1 MMTEGGEALF
11 HLNRERKGVAG
22 EGSGL
27 LGPDEVDVAGR
38 VDAVLAGAV
47 VAEHA

>member
-1 MMTEGGEALF
+1 MAEGGEALS
-11 HLNRERKGVAG
+11 HLDGEGEGVAG

-27 LGPDEVDVAGR
+27 LGPDKVDVVWR